1 MAILSSRGHSCCSF
15 YALPHNNRIPRKQGL
30 SNVSGDIFGESSK
43 AFRSC
48 NILNWDK
55 LKSQLTKPKMTMT
68 MKVNVQLG
76 KTWLR
81 SQLNFSEEWK
91 IKHRFSSKKAK
102 KYFVPL
108 FEDQTELETLWCEK
122 CEAWLANKHGRLE
135 YWIRTDRSDIIS
147 IVNVDEALG
156 FGNFWQK
163 TSIRFCRN

>member
-81 SQLNFSEEWK
+81 SQLYFSEEWK
-91 IKHRFSSKKAK
+91 IKYRFSSKKAK

-122 CEAWLANKHGRLE
+122 MRGLISQQAWPIRILNQNRSFRHHLDSQCWWSARLRQFLTE
-135 YWIRTDRSDIIS
+135 DIH
-147 IVNVDEALG
+147 
-156 FGNFWQK
+156 
-163 TSIRFCRN
+163 